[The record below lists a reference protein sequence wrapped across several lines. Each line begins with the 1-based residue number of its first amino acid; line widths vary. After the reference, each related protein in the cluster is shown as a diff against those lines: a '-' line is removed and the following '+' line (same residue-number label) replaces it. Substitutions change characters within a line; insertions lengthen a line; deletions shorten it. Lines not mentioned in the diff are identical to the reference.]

1 MQKVKHDGGGSVI
14 VCGCFADSRPG
25 GLAVIDGNI
34 TSAFYHKKCWKKKK
48 KTPAIV
54 CASNLK
60 CTWDIQKDSKLKKKK
75 KKLKKTKILEWP
87 S

>member
-25 GLAVIDGNI
+25 ELAVIDGNI
-34 TSAFYHKKCWKKKK
+34 TSAFYPKKMQKRKS
-48 KTPAIV
+48 PATI

-60 CTWDIQKDSKLKKKK
+60 CTWDIQKNRKLKF
-75 KKLKKTKILEWP
+75 
-87 S
+87 